1 MIPSSFFS
9 QSLDVIDFE
18 RAAEVSGNSFYYLK
32 GAAALMELALVQYA
46 MQFCLGKGF
55 QPVMAPDIVR
65 TYVAAACGYR
75 PRGEAS
81 QVYHIKD
88 TDKCLVGTAEIP
100 LAGMYL
106 DKILTAK
113 QLPLNL
119 VAFGHAFRHEVG
131 NRGQETRG
139 LYRVHQ
145 FSKVEMFSFTIPEE
159 SEVALEKMLAHQVEF
174 FTSLGLHFRVLNM
187 PGHDL
192 GASATKKYDIE
203 AWMPSR
209 GDYGEVSST
218 SNCLDYQ
225 SRRLNIRHRLLP
237 TEPTTFVH
245 TVNGTACAIPRV
257 ILTLLEV
264 NQQEDGTVL
273 IPPVLQPFM
282 GGMTRITP
290 PAQL

>member
-1 MIPSSFFS
+1 M
-9 QSLDVIDFE
+9 
-18 RAAEVSGNSFYYLK
+18 
-32 GAAALMELALVQYA
+32 MELALVQYA
-46 MQFCLGKGF
+46 FQHCLRKGF
-55 QPVMAPDIVR
+55 QPVMTPDVVR

-100 LAGMYL
+100 LAGMYV
-106 DKILTAK
+106 DTILTAK
-113 QLPLNL
+113 QLPVNL

-131 NRGQETRG
+131 HRGQETRG

-159 SEVALEKMLAHQVEF
+159 SEAQLERMLESQVEF

-187 PGHDL
+187 PANDL
-192 GASATKKYDIE
+192 GASAAKKYDIE

-209 GDYGEVSST
+209 DDFGEVSSA

-257 ILTLLEV
+257 ILALLEC
-264 NQQEDGTVL
+264 NQQKDGSIL

-282 GGMTRITP
+282 GGLTHITQP
-290 PAQL
+290 RL